1 MKQTDVMNKIIDA
14 RCYFTSKCKISPRVI
29 CFIQIFLPQLHFGQ
43 GVICCD
49 ALEIFGQ
56 KHHAIIIGR
65 STFPHKWDVLQHF
78 SIFTSH
84 YSYRQ
89 NYFFFKNGMNLQIF
103 SFYITL
109 RMQTSKQTSLFKKSV
124 SKYPGIWD
132 TSILIP
138 LVR

>member
-1 MKQTDVMNKIIDA
+1 MKQTDFMNKIIDV

-29 CFIQIFLPQLHFGQ
+29 CFIQIFLPQLHFEQ

-65 STFPHKWDVLQHF
+65 FTFPHKWDVLQHV

-84 YSYRQ
+84 YNYRQ
-89 NYFFFKNGMNLQIF
+89 NYFFFKNGMFLSILA
-103 SFYITL
+103 FYITL
-109 RMQTSKQTSLFKKSV
+109 IVQTKQN
-124 SKYPGIWD
+124 
-132 TSILIP
+132 LIITWYEFVNVQF
-138 LVR
+138 LHHVKNIDK